1 MDIEGIAIGEIKSV
15 FNKSDFLVCRLDSN
29 DKTPSWDGAIE
40 VYQKRG
46 DVHKKGD
53 LIGLIPIQ
61 VKGQI
66 LSLAKNSKSPRC
78 RLR

>member
-1 MDIEGIAIGEIKSV
+1 MDIEGIAIDNIKSV

-53 LIGLIPIQ
+53 L
-61 VKGQI
+61 VK
-66 LSLAKNSKSPRC
+66 R
-78 RLR
+78 

>member
-1 MDIEGIAIGEIKSV
+1 MDIEGIAIDEIKSV

-53 LIGLIPIQ
+53 LIELIPIQ
-61 VKGQI
+61 VRHR
-66 LSLAKNSKSPRC
+66 PME
-78 RLR
+78 